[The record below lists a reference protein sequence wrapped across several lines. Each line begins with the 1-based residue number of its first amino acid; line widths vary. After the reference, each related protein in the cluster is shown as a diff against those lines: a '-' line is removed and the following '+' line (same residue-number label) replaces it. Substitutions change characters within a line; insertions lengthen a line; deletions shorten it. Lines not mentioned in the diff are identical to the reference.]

1 MKIKREKLN
10 TFTESIEDL
19 QSIVSVKQKLYL
31 DLVEEFKKEY
41 NQKWFNDGGCKD
53 CMGFKYESIL
63 EIKNNKFVT
72 KEKTFCKSCNG
83 KCDNINLVYAAEKN
97 INKYSYEFN
106 SIITRLYGKIIDDI
120 SNLSLQIHL
129 FTKWNR
135 LHSNKLVVVSKG
147 RKFPIGMKG
156 KVLKII
162 TNQFGSSTKIRTE
175 SGEEVL
181 VDSNNLEILNCEENK
196 F

>member
-1 MKIKREKLN
+1 MKNKREKLN
-10 TFTESIEDL
+10 TFTEIIEDL
-19 QSIVSVKQKLYL
+19 QSVASIKQKLYL
-31 DLVEEFKKEY
+31 ELVEEFKKQY

-83 KCDNINLVYAAEKN
+83 KCDNVNLVYAVEKN
-97 INKYSYEFN
+97 INSYSHEFN
-106 SIITRLYGKIIDDI
+106 LIINKLYGKIIDDI
-120 SNLSLQIHL
+120 SNLNLQIHL

-162 TNQFGSSTKIRTE
+162 TNQFGSSTKIRTD

-181 VDSNNLEILNCEENK
+181 VDSNNLEIVNCEENK

>member
-1 MKIKREKLN
+1 MRTKDKLN
-10 TFTESIEDL
+10 TFSESIIQL
-19 QSIVSVKQKLYL
+19 QKVASEKQKLYL
-31 DLVEEFKKEY
+31 DLVKEFKKEY
-41 NQKWFNDGGCKD
+41 NKKWISNGGCTE
-53 CMGFKYESIL
+53 CMGFKYEAVL
-63 EIKNNKFVT
+63 EIKNNSLST
-72 KEKTFCKSCNG
+72 KERTLCKACNG
-83 KCDNINLVYAAEKN
+83 KCENINLVYAADNN
-97 INKYSYEFN
+97 INNTHSIEF
-106 SIITRLYGKIIDDI
+106 STIITKLYGNILNEI
-120 SNLSLQIHL
+120 SNLNLQIHL
-129 FTKWNR
+129 FNKWNR

-162 TNQFGSSTKIRTE
+162 TNQYGSSTKIRID